1 MAKLKSAQSSRPR
14 NNAELISKYER
25 GKLRPKRNDGKME
38 GHQRH
43 QISKL
48 AAYNKQRARGNPKNV
63 PTKVRGQSKPRMT
76 SAMTQDKI
84 KKAGRTLSKIKWKR

>member
-38 GHQRH
+38 KYHRH
-43 QISKL
+43 QISSL
-48 AAYNKQRARGNPKNV
+48 AAHNKANARGNPKDV

-76 SAMTQDKI
+76 SAMTPDKI
-84 KKAGRTLSKIKWKR
+84 KRAGRTLNKIKWKR